1 MPRLPLLLLLL
12 LWGVGSHSFP
22 TATSET
28 QEQDVET
35 VQKYLEN
42 YYNLK
47 SDAKQVERQRNS
59 DPVVEKLKQ
68 MQKFF
73 GLKVTGKPDA
83 ETLNVMKQPR
93 CGVPDM
99 AQFVLTQGNP
109 QWEDTHLTY
118 RIENYTPDLS
128 RAAVDHAIEKAF
140 QLWSSISP
148 LTFTKVSEGQ
158 ADIMI
163 SFVRGDHHDN
173 SPFDGPGGN
182 LAHAFQPG
190 PRIGGDVHFDEDERW
205 TNNFRD
211 YNLYR
216 VAAHEL
222 GHSLGLAHSTDIGAL
237 MYPNYIF
244 SGDVQLSQDDISG
257 IQAIYGPSQNPTQPT
272 GPQTPQVCDSK
283 LTFDAIT
290 TVRGEVMFFK
300 DRFYMRTNPFYPEAE
315 LNFISLFWPH
325 LPNGLQAA
333 YEVADRDEVRFFKG
347 NKYWA
352 VKGQNVLYGYPKDI
366 YRSFG
371 FPRTVK
377 NIDAAVSDEDTGK
390 TYFFVANKCWRY
402 DEYKQSMDA
411 GYPKMIAEDFPG
423 IGNKVDAV
431 FQKDGNKFWAVR
443 GIEGQAGYLRGIH
456 TLGFP
461 PTIRETEA
469 VSGKEKKKTY
479 FFVEDKYWRF
489 DENSQSME
497 QGFPRIIADDFSG
510 VELKIDA
517 VYRHLKMSLADIM
530 VIQHLSGLLHLLSD
544 YIE

>member
-12 LWGVGSHSFP
+12 LWGMGSHSFP
-22 TATSET
+22 AATTET

-47 SDAKQVERQRNS
+47 SDGKQVERQRNS

-99 AQFVLTQGNP
+99 VQFVLTQGNP

-128 RAAVDHAIEKAF
+128 RADADHAIEKAV
-140 QLWSSISP
+140 QLWSSVSP

-163 SFVRGDHHDN
+163 SFVRGDHRDN
-173 SPFDGPGGN
+173 SPFDGQGGN

-190 PRIGGDVHFDEDERW
+190 PGTGGDVHFDEDERW
-205 TNNFRD
+205 TNNFR
-211 YNLYR
+211 
-216 VAAHEL
+216 
-222 GHSLGLAHSTDIGAL
+222 
-237 MYPNYIF
+237 
-244 SGDVQLSQDDISG
+244 
-257 IQAIYGPSQNPTQPT
+257 GPSQNPTQPI

-283 LTFDAIT
+283 LTFDAVT
-290 TVRGEVMFFK
+290 TIRGEVMFFK

-352 VKGQNVLYGYPKDI
+352 VKGQDVLYGYPKYI

-377 NIDAAVSDEDTGK
+377 NIDAAVSEEDTGK

-423 IGNKVDAV
+423 IGNNVDAV
-431 FQKDGNKFWAVR
+431 FQKDGK
-443 GIEGQAGYLRGIH
+443 
-456 TLGFP
+456 
-461 PTIRETEA
+461 
-469 VSGKEKKKTY
+469 
-479 FFVEDKYWRF
+479 
-489 DENSQSME
+489 
-497 QGFPRIIADDFSG
+497 
-510 VELKIDA
+510 
-517 VYRHLKMSLADIM
+517 
-530 VIQHLSGLLHLLSD
+530 
-544 YIE
+544 

>member
-1 MPRLPLLLLLL
+1 MPRLPLLLLPL

-22 TATSET
+22 AATSET

-35 VQKYLEN
+35 VQEYLEN

-47 SDAKQVERQRNS
+47 SDGKQVERQRNS

-83 ETLNVMKQPR
+83 ATLSVMKQPR

-99 AQFVLTQGNP
+99 VQFVLTQGNP
-109 QWEDTHLTY
+109 RWEDTHLTY

-128 RAAVDHAIEKAF
+128 RADVDHAIEKAF
-140 QLWSSISP
+140 QLWSNISP

-190 PRIGGDVHFDEDERW
+190 PGIRGDVHFDEDERW

-222 GHSLGLAHSTDIGAL
+222 GHSLGLSHSTDIGAL

-244 SGDVQLSQDDISG
+244 SGDVQLSQDDING
-257 IQAIYGPSQNPTQPT
+257 IQAIYGPSQNPTQPI

-290 TVRGEVMFFK
+290 TIRGEVMFFK
-300 DRFYMRTNPFYPEAE
+300 DRFYMRTNPFYPGAE
-315 LNFISLFWPH
+315 LNFISVFWPH

-333 YEVADRDEVRFFKG
+333 YEVANRDEVRFFKG

-352 VKGQNVLYGYPKDI
+352 VKGQDVLYGYPKYI
-366 YRSFG
+366 YKSFG
-371 FPRTVK
+371 FPKTVK
-377 NIDAAVSDEDTGK
+377 NIDAAVSEEDTGK

-402 DEYKQSMDA
+402 DEYKRSMDA

-431 FQKDGNKFWAVR
+431 FQKDGF
-443 GIEGQAGYLRGIH
+443 
-456 TLGFP
+456 F
-461 PTIRETEA
+461 
-469 VSGKEKKKTY
+469 Y
-479 FFVEDKYWRF
+479 FFHGTRQYKF
-489 DENSQSME
+489 DTKTKRILTLQKANSW
-497 QGFPRIIADDFSG
+497 FNCR
-510 VELKIDA
+510 KN
-517 VYRHLKMSLADIM
+517 
-530 VIQHLSGLLHLLSD
+530 
-544 YIE
+544 